1 MLRENGEVNEAIA
14 ELAKRAGARRLVLL
28 SASSATKWGYGGA
41 LEGGTRGTQLA
52 SVRPLCGGL
61 DEPACPPAG
70 RAAARGVAAARHC
83 SPPLQPPTPPSHA
96 SLPRLPPTP
105 PSQARSRGTST
116 ARCA

>member
-28 SASSATKWGYGGA
+28 SASSAMKWGYGGA

-52 SVRPLCGGL
+52 TVRPLCGGL
-61 DEPACPPAG
+61 DEPACLPG
-70 RAAARGVAAARHC
+70 RAAARGVAAARHS
-83 SPPLQPPTPPSHA
+83 SPSLQPTTAARHC

>member
-28 SASSATKWGYGGA
+28 SASSAMKWGYGGA

-52 SVRPLCGGL
+52 TVRPLCGGH
-61 DEPACPPAG
+61 DEPACLLAG

-83 SPPLQPPTPPSHA
+83 SPPLQPPTPPS
-96 SLPRLPPTP
+96 
-105 PSQARSRGTST
+105 QARSRGTST

>member
-28 SASSATKWGYGGA
+28 SASSAMKWGYGGA

-70 RAAARGVAAARHC
+70 HAAARGVA
-83 SPPLQPPTPPSHA
+83 PLQPATAASHA